1 MNNKLLDL
9 FYKLKKFNESFKN
22 EKNKI
27 IAGSNVY
34 KSKFLYFYFFLM
46 SEEFKETPYRNIL
59 INYFKKSED
68 LYPGSS
74 YYTSVKLLD
83 NLLLNNHMIKKVS
96 LESNIKNLFDYMKSI
111 SNKDSFELTRD
122 ILNFSGPDG
131 IINCKQTKNKEIL
144 IEKTSKP
151 TYKINIHSEF
161 TNIYF
166 SKVSKTTKSVR
177 LSVFDGFIER
187 ESELIPLLEEMKKE
201 KIPGVIICRGMSEN
215 ATKHLKNI
223 LLRNKM
229 FLYPYISKF
238 ENDDP
243 FLLKDIATIAETSV
257 VSGEFLDNIYKDI
270 VGKSKIVKVTLE
282 KDKIVFDK
290 KSEDLIIEINKQLK
304 DCNHNVKDYLNRRKK
319 RASPNN
325 ITVHIPMRMNNLLNE
340 LKALIKC
347 YNLCVLR
354 GLVLKNGE
362 TYSKHCEEITDR
374 LSEGLFKT
382 LSNIGLTIKL
392 KKVE

>member
-83 NLLLNNHMIKKVS
+83 CILLNNHGNNKVTID
-96 LESNIKNLFDYMKSI
+96 SNIDNLFSYMKSI

-151 TYKINIHSEF
+151 TYKINIHPEF

-340 LKALIKC
+340 IKALIKC

>member
-1 MNNKLLDL
+1 MNNNLLDL

-27 IAGSNVY
+27 IAGSNIY

-83 NLLLNNHMIKKVS
+83 NLLLNNHIIEKVS
-96 LESNIKNLFDYMKSI
+96 LESNLENLFNYMKSI

-131 IINCKQTKNKEIL
+131 IINCKPTKNKSIL

-151 TYKINIHSEF
+151 TYKINIHPEF

-166 SKVSKTTKSVR
+166 SKVSKTTKNVR

-201 KIPGVIICRGMSEN
+201 NIPGVIICRGMSEN
-215 ATKHLKNI
+215 AIKHLKNI

-229 FLYPYISKF
+229 FLYPYVSKF

-243 FLLKDIATIAETSV
+243 FLFKDIATIAETSA

-290 KSEDLIIEINKQLK
+290 KNEELISEINKQLK
-304 DCNHNVKDYLNRRKK
+304 DCNHNVKEYLNKRKK

-354 GLVLKNGE
+354 GLVLKNE
-362 TYSKHCEEITDR
+362 KIYSKHCEEITDR

-382 LSNIGLTIKL
+382 LNNIGLTIKL